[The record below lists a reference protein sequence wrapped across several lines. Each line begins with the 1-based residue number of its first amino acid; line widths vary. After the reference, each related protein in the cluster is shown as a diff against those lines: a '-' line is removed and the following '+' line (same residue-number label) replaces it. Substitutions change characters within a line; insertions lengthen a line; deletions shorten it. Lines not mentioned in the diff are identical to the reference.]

1 MVRRRNVTRSHLI
14 VKFEFVASEFL
25 LDFVSHNLQYQPQL
39 SQCTAPLNINT
50 PNAYLRIKA
59 YVRGQYFLPEEKSMK
74 RPVDIVLAILC
85 LASLIRPFSGDSNL
99 MEIIGYLAIALLS
112 ASLIVVLHL
121 RPNQTPEPFA
131 MAPSSIDSRP
141 LAKRS
146 STKRV
151 KAESAA

>member
-1 MVRRRNVTRSHLI
+1 
-14 VKFEFVASEFL
+14 
-25 LDFVSHNLQYQPQL
+25 
-39 SQCTAPLNINT
+39 
-50 PNAYLRIKA
+50 
-59 YVRGQYFLPEEKSMK
+59 MK
-74 RPVDIVLAILC
+74 RPVDIVLAIVC

-141 LAKRS
+141 MAKRS
-146 STKRV
+146 RTKRV
-151 KAESAA
+151 KAESAV